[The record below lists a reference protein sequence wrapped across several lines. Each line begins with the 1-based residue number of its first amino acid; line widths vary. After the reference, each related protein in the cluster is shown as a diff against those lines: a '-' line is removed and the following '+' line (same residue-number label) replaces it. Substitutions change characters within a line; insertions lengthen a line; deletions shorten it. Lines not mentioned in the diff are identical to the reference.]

1 MGLLYCFRL
10 VKKSPHTGVAYAWP
24 IHYRKSG
31 KPMNGPQQVFRVR
44 RNYNRWVV
52 NETLEDY
59 ALRFTAKKAR
69 KWTEWQVAVTT
80 LGSVSFLALEAI
92 GAAIT
97 LSYGFINSCF
107 AILAVSFVIFL
118 TALPITYHAARQG
131 TDIDLLTRGAGFGYL
146 GSTLT
151 SLIYATYTF
160 IFFALE
166 AAILAFTLELT
177 LNVPLAAG
185 YLVGTLLIVPIVT
198 HGITLISRFQIITQ
212 PFWLI
217 LQILALAAVVWHND
231 KILYLWWQYVP
242 VSTEPTMDLSRFNLT
257 AFGCAST
264 VLFSLIAQVGEQVD
278 FIRFL
283 PQPSRDS
290 KHWRLAMLSAG
301 PGWIIIGAIKIMF
314 GSCLAVLA
322 LNLGENLVDAVDP
335 NRMYLIAYGYLGLNP
350 ELTMLLT
357 GSFVILSQL
366 KINVTNAYA
375 GSIAWSNF
383 FSRLTQSHPGRV
395 VWLIFNLAIALV
407 LMELGIF
414 NAIKEILG
422 IYSIIAIA
430 WIGTLVA
437 DLVINR
443 PLKLRPAPLE
453 FKRAY
458 LYDINPV
465 GIGSLLIASLV
476 GFTGLSGWFG
486 ETGSALASYLTL
498 LTTLVVAPLL
508 ALLTKGKFYLA
519 RQPATPNSTKPTYCC
534 ICEHP
539 LENEDMAFCPAYSG
553 LICSLCCS
561 LDSRCNDLCKTDS
574 ALGQQ
579 MLAAARKILP
589 AAWYSHLNHRMAHFI
604 GLFLFTGTAIAALLG
619 LLYYQITTAQSI
631 TPQLISSL
639 LINLLFFLLIVSGI
653 AIWMYVLV
661 HENRKLAQEES
672 SKQTH
677 LLLAEVSA
685 HKKTYQALQEA
696 KDLAEQ
702 SNKAKS
708 RYLTGLSHELR
719 SPLNAI
725 LGYAQLLEKDVSIPI
740 NRRDGLGVIRRSG
753 EHLAD
758 LIEGLLDISR
768 IEAGKLELSRDEV
781 NLKNVLEQLAEM
793 FRVQAAAKSIDFDY
807 RQLSPLPSY
816 VRTDEKRLRQIL
828 INLLSNAVK
837 YTHQGGIV
845 LTAHYRNQVAEFTVE
860 DTGIGIAKDDLERIY
875 IPFERIKKS
884 GASYV
889 HGTGLGLTIT
899 KFLTE
904 IMGGN
909 IEVTSTQDK
918 GSIFKVKLLLASIKP
933 NTPPVQEE
941 KAIVGYLGPKQTVF
955 VVDDE
960 PSQRNLM
967 YEMLSAIGF
976 TVVQAPDGLTCLDML
991 NYCEQD
997 ANIFLLDISMPGIDG
1012 WDLAHRIKQRVPSAV
1027 IIMISA
1033 NASEM
1038 MKNPAPLNTYCAY
1051 LVKPVKLT
1059 DVLYQIQRTTGLI
1072 WTYEPPAAIIADSNH
1087 SGESNDNQSPL
1098 PLAEAN
1104 RDELIRLAKIGYAN
1118 GLLAMFSRLERQE
1131 ACDPE
1136 LLQCLVEHTKKFQFR
1151 DLIRRLETL

>member
-1 MGLLYCFRL
+1 
-10 VKKSPHTGVAYAWP
+10 
-24 IHYRKSG
+24 
-31 KPMNGPQQVFRVR
+31 MNGPQQVFRVR

-69 KWTEWQVAVTT
+69 KWSEWQVAMTA

-97 LSYGFINSCF
+97 LSYGFINSLF
-107 AILAVSFVIFL
+107 AILSVAVIIFL
-118 TALPITYHAARQG
+118 TALPITYHAAKQG
-131 TDIDLLTRGAGFGYL
+131 TDIDLLTRGAGFGYI

-151 SLIYATYTF
+151 SLIYASFTF

-166 AAILAFTLELT
+166 AAILALTLELT
-177 LNVPLAAG
+177 LNIPLAAG
-185 YLVGTLLIVPIVT
+185 YLIGTLLIIPIVT
-198 HGITLISRFQIITQ
+198 HGITLISRFQMVTQ

-217 LQILALAAVVWHND
+217 LQLLALAAVVWHND
-231 KILYLWWQYVP
+231 KIFQLWWHYVP
-242 VSTEPTMDLSRFNLT
+242 LVTEPDVDLSHFNLT

-283 PQPSRDS
+283 PQTSLHS
-290 KHWRLAMLSAG
+290 KRWWLALLSAG
-301 PGWIIIGAIKIMF
+301 PGWIVIGAVKILF

-322 LNLGENLVDAVDP
+322 LHLGENFADAVDP
-335 NRMYLIAYGYLGLNP
+335 NRMYLVAFGYLGLSP
-350 ELTMLLT
+350 ELTLLMT

-414 NAIKEILG
+414 NALQEILG
-422 IYSIIAIA
+422 VYSIIAIA

-443 PLKLRPAPLE
+443 PLKLCPAPLE

-476 GFTGLSGWFG
+476 GFTALSGWFG
-486 ETGSALASYLTL
+486 DIASALASYLTL
-498 LTTLVVAPLL
+498 LTTLVVAP
-508 ALLTKGKFYLA
+508 AVAVLTKGRFYLA
-519 RQPATPNSTKPTYCC
+519 RTPAKSHSTQATYCC

-539 LENEDMAFCPAYSG
+539 LESEDMAYCPAYSG
-553 LICSLCCS
+553 QICSLCCS
-561 LDSRCNDLCKTDS
+561 LDSRCNDLCKTNS

-579 MLAAARKILP
+579 LMAMFSHILP
-589 AAWYSHLNHRMAHFI
+589 TAWLTQLNHRVVHFI
-604 GLFLFTGTAIAALLG
+604 GLFLLTGTAIAALLG
-619 LLYYQITTAQSI
+619 LLFYQITTAEAI
-631 TPQLISSL
+631 TPQFLSAL
-639 LINLLFFLLIVSGI
+639 LIDLLFFLLIVSGI

-672 SKQTH
+672 TKQTQ

-685 HKKTYQALQEA
+685 HTRTHQALQDA

-702 SNKAKS
+702 ANKAKS

-725 LGYAQLLEKDVSIPI
+725 LGYAQLLEKDGSIPS
-740 NRRDGLGVIRRSG
+740 NRRDGLTVIRRSS

-781 NLKNVLEQLAEM
+781 NLKNLLEQLADM
-793 FRVQAAAKSIDFDY
+793 FLVQAIAKGISFDY
-807 RQLSPLPSY
+807 RATSTLPSF

-837 YTHQGGIV
+837 YTQHGGIV
-845 LTAHYRNQVAEFTVE
+845 FTAHYRNQVAEFTVE
-860 DTGIGIAKDDLERIY
+860 DSGIGIAPKDLERIY
-875 IPFERIKKS
+875 IPFERIKKTGVPYAPS
-884 GASYV
+884 
-889 HGTGLGLTIT
+889 TGLGLTIT
-899 KFLTE
+899 RFLTD

-909 IEVTSTQDK
+909 IDVTSYPGQ
-918 GSIFKVKLLLASIKP
+918 GSTFKVKLLLASIDAKTAP
-933 NTPPVQEE
+933 SLEE
-941 KAIVGYLGPKQTVF
+941 KTIYGYLGPKQTVF

-960 PSQRNLM
+960 PSHRSLM

-976 TVVQAPDGLTCLDML
+976 IVVQAPDGLTCVDML
-991 NYCEQD
+991 NYCGQD
-997 ANIFLLDISMPGIDG
+997 ANIFLLDVSMPGIDG
-1012 WDLAHRIKQRVPSAV
+1012 WELARRIKELVPSA
-1027 IIMISA
+1027 IILMISA

-1038 MKNPAPLNTYCAY
+1038 MENPEQLKTYCAY

-1059 DVLYQIQRTTGLI
+1059 DVLHQIQRTTGLV
-1072 WTYEPPAAIIADSNH
+1072 WTYEPTPIAATDINQPTELSSN
-1087 SGESNDNQSPL
+1087 SNL
-1098 PLAEAN
+1098 PVTPVLNDAT
-1104 RDELIRLAKIGYAN
+1104 RDELIHLATIGYAK
-1118 GLLAMFSRLERQE
+1118 GLLDALDRLEQGTE
-1131 ACDPE
+1131 CDSD
-1136 LLQCLVEHTKKFQFR
+1136 LLQALVAQTKKFQFR
-1151 DLIRRLETL
+1151 DLIRQLESL